1 MTYTSTVRYI
11 KDPDLFNGGKIEFT
25 PLSTPRQ
32 QVDPESPVYARAAR
46 DFTQAEYKYP
56 APPVFL
62 GTFDIAP
69 PAYSVYALRLL
80 ISGPGSGDYVIP
92 ARVAFLKEY
101 ISSCA
106 AYQAQFFPDY
116 LGRFVYLTVR
126 SGEVLSNRDDEFH
139 VDGFQ
144 GISIPR
150 HIPEQNYLW
159 VSSHPT
165 LFSLQP
171 YFVEQLDPAKHN
183 FHSYFEAHTD
193 KRNLYKGVEKG
204 VYIVDPYHVHARPKL
219 PEGVKRTAIRLTFS
233 PVEIRDDSNT
243 VNPWLPRGPYNRDDI
258 RNTLVS
264 YDGAPTEESSGLSK
278 T

>member
-62 GTFDIAP
+62 GTFDITP

-183 FHSYFEAHTD
+183 FHSYFEAHTG

>member
-11 KDPDLFNGGKIEFT
+11 KDPDLFTGGKQVFT
-25 PLSTPRQ
+25 PLSEPRRK
-32 QVDPESPVYARAAR
+32 VDPDSPVYARAAR
-46 DFTQAEYKYP
+46 DFTQSEYKYP

-62 GTFDIAP
+62 GAFDITP
-69 PAYSVYALRLL
+69 PAYSIYALRLL

-92 ARVAFLKEY
+92 DRLAFLKDY

-126 SGEVLSNRDDEFH
+126 SGEVLTNRDDEFH

-193 KRNLYKGVEKG
+193 KRNLYSGVEKG

-219 PEGVKRTAIRLTFS
+219 PEGMKRTAIRLTFS

-243 VNPWLPRGPYNRDDI
+243 VNPWLPRGPYNRNDV

-264 YDGAPTEESSGLSK
+264 YDGAPTAADSGLVK
-278 T
+278 I

>member
-11 KDPDLFNGGKIEFT
+11 KDPDLFTGGKMEFT

-264 YDGAPTEESSGLSK
+264 YDGAPTEQASGLSK